1 MADWKGREPVAERV
15 VQLVE
20 RRAGSWDLGL
30 AEMKG
35 AAWADNSGNTMVGQ
49 MAVLLVEW
57 MADHWVAYWVVQLVV

>member
-30 AEMKG
+30 AEMK
-35 AAWADNSGNTMVGQ
+35 AAAEAEKLGNTMVEQ

-57 MADHWVAYWVVQLVV
+57 MVDHWVAYWVVQLVV